1 VKKLRGSLTIE
12 SALAMP
18 LFILAVSILIF
29 WTSFLQTQ
37 EKLNA
42 DAADKAREIAKLAYV
57 TEEET
62 GEEVKLIEIGKGEL
76 LNGTYFERMAVARPF
91 TGRYY
96 KNKEGG
102 DAEDNRIVFV
112 TKTGQVYHT
121 SNICSHIK
129 ISVREV
135 DFSSVNH
142 LRNKGGAKYYPCEY
156 CARGKLGGIV
166 YITSEGNRIHK
177 NKTCPGI
184 KRTVTTMKKTEA
196 EARGLRPCE
205 RCGKIHD

>member
-1 VKKLRGSLTIE
+1 
-12 SALAMP
+12 
-18 LFILAVSILIF
+18 
-29 WTSFLQTQ
+29 
-37 EKLNA
+37 
-42 DAADKAREIAKLAYV
+42 
-57 TEEET
+57 
-62 GEEVKLIEIGKGEL
+62 
-76 LNGTYFERMAVARPF
+76 MAVARPF
-91 TGRYY
+91 TGRHY

>member
-1 VKKLRGSLTIE
+1 MKKLRGSLTIE

-18 LFILAVSILIF
+18 LFILAVSLLIF

-91 TGRYY
+91 TGRHY

-102 DAEDNRIVFV
+102 DAE
-112 TKTGQVYHT
+112 
-121 SNICSHIK
+121 S
-129 ISVREV
+129 
-135 DFSSVNH
+135 
-142 LRNKGGAKYYPCEY
+142 L
-156 CARGKLGGIV
+156 
-166 YITSEGNRIHK
+166 
-177 NKTCPGI
+177 
-184 KRTVTTMKKTEA
+184 
-196 EARGLRPCE
+196 
-205 RCGKIHD
+205 